1 VMRARPAIG
10 SIPRTN
16 VVSVLHS
23 PIAFGDWSPRRNPQ
37 RGQNPRQR
45 GRQSSPSNASR
56 LASLTTQRLFSLL
69 ITWPL
74 LWRVPWSRPL
84 QACQVVQ
91 AGTPALWAAND
102 PAFGRISFLF
112 GPVPSCARPCA
123 LDLSFQ

>member
-1 VMRARPAIG
+1 M
-10 SIPRTN
+10 
-16 VVSVLHS
+16 
-23 PIAFGDWSPRRNPQ
+23 
-37 RGQNPRQR
+37 PRQR

-74 LWRVPWSRPL
+74 LWRVPWSRPS
-84 QACQVVQ
+84 QARQVVQ

-102 PAFGRISFLF
+102 PAFGRFSFLF

-123 LDLSFQ
+123 LDLSYQ